1 MSLYSTL
8 ILAPAGAVPREVPGD
23 VRAAA
28 RPHLHHLGR
37 PGGHRQRQQPPQRE
51 GQAAAPR
58 QRPRQRQVEG
68 DAVEH
73 QPAGG
78 PLAGTIPSL
87 YQSIVFLIGLSKL
100 FPVPLKHFDFEKYL
114 VAEKK
119 NIFFII
125 LFLIKLQ
132 QIFYCSRCLP

>member
-78 PLAGTIPSL
+78 PLAGTIPTL
-87 YQSIVFLIGLSKL
+87 YQFTIFLTGLSKI
-100 FPVPLKHFDFEKYL
+100 FPVSHKYFDFEK
-114 VAEKK
+114 
-119 NIFFII
+119 IFS
-125 LFLIKLQ
+125 
-132 QIFYCSRCLP
+132 Y

>member
-1 MSLYSTL
+1 MSLYFIL

-28 RPHLHHLGR
+28 RPHFHHLGWS
-37 PGGHRQRQQPPQRE
+37 GGHRQRQQPPQRE

-78 PLAGTIPSL
+78 PLQVRYHPYINLPHFSSVFQCYFL
-87 YQSIVFLIGLSKL
+87 CLSNISI
-100 FPVPLKHFDFEKYL
+100 LKNIWL
-114 VAEKK
+114 LRK

-125 LFLIKLQ
+125 LFLVRLQ
-132 QIFYCSRCLP
+132 QIFYYSRCLP

>member
-1 MSLYSTL
+1 MSLYSSL

-78 PLAGTIPSL
+78 PLAGTIHP
-87 YQSIVFLIGLSKL
+87 YINTTIFLTGLSEI
-100 FPVPLKHFDFEKYL
+100 FPVSQKYFDY
-114 VAEKK
+114 
-119 NIFFII
+119 I
-125 LFLIKLQ
+125 
-132 QIFYCSRCLP
+132 

>member
-87 YQSIVFLIGLSKL
+87 YQSIYLIGLSKL

-119 NIFFII
+119 IFS
-125 LFLIKLQ
+125 LL
-132 QIFYCSRCLP
+132 YYSS

>member
-78 PLAGTIPSL
+78 PLPGTIHP
-87 YQSIVFLIGLSKL
+87 YINTTIFLTGLSEI
-100 FPVPLKHFDFEKYL
+100 FPVSHKYFDY
-114 VAEKK
+114 
-119 NIFFII
+119 I
-125 LFLIKLQ
+125 
-132 QIFYCSRCLP
+132 